1 MKHHKMS
8 SQTSVFQNEDNKE
21 EELIYF
27 LSNLFSALNKIE
39 QTFLL
44 SNINY
49 I

>member
-27 LSNLFSALNKIE
+27 LSNLFSALKKNRANIF
-39 QTFLL
+39 TFK
-44 SNINY
+44 Y
-49 I
+49 